1 MTLETLLTDYR
12 QSLADVHREQAE
24 REAIM
29 QSEEY
34 RECQEQIEAL
44 QALQEDMLS
53 SVPDTSEEHAMDK
66 EALIQFMYENKL
78 TQAEEF
84 KAKTRAVR
92 SVDVRGVL
100 EAMQGDIDNL
110 MLVASVKQK
119 DIETFWKANPEFKK
133 PLKACIR
140 EEGYRITD
148 LIPDSPPPL

>member
-53 SVPDTSEEHAMDK
+53 SVSDTSEEHAMDK
-66 EALIQFMYENKL
+66 EALIQWMQENKRYAVPGL
-78 TQAEEF
+78 
-84 KAKTRAVR
+84 KAKTRRVR
-92 SVDVRGVL
+92 EVDTYKAL
-100 EAMQGDIDNL
+100 QALDGDIDAL
-110 MLVASVKQK
+110 MVISSIKIGALDQYAK
-119 DIETFWKANPEFKK
+119 DNPE
-133 PLKACIR
+133 
-140 EEGYRITD
+140 YRKYLMPCVIEKDMLITD
-148 LIPDSPPPL
+148 LIPDNE